1 MIEEAISWVYIKG
14 RVCIWG
20 RQNQSETFFYAEA
33 VCSERDVVR
42 EQVEYPKSIQWSKQ
56 QGCWDKK
63 TGTQTGT
70 RLVQLAKSFSHQI
83 FFVASAITR
92 PEWSFSSF
100 CHTLTA
106 YACTE
111 ESIYSGFKN
120 DTCFLTFRLTQK
132 SKLNWDGR
140 ATFLLLCYRT
150 KDLEFGPSVVAGCLT
165 FLAVRCCLVLL
176 IAFYS

>member
-20 RQNQSETFFYAEA
+20 RQNQSKTFFYAEA
-33 VCSERDVVR
+33 VCFERDVVR

-70 RLVQLAKSFSHQI
+70 RLIQLAKSFSHQI

-132 SKLNWDGR
+132 SKLTLRRTCDISAPVLSDERSRIWTLRCRWLPHISRCSLVSCIIDS
-140 ATFLLLCYRT
+140 LL
-150 KDLEFGPSVVAGCLT
+150 
-165 FLAVRCCLVLL
+165 
-176 IAFYS
+176 